1 MNELKSDIGKRIR
14 AIRKNMQISQKDFA
28 LSIGMKTQF
37 LSNVEKGLNGLTIE
51 KVVQICNYANVSA
64 DYLIFGK
71 NSIPIDTFKESIFNH
86 SEEDISDA
94 FDVLKK
100 ILSCIKDL

>member
-14 AIRKNMQISQKDFA
+14 LIRKNMQISQKDFA
-28 LSIGMKTQF
+28 SSIGMKTQY

-51 KVVQICNYANVSA
+51 KVVQICNYANISA

-71 NSIPIDTFKESIFNH
+71 NNIPVDTFKENINNYSD
-86 SEEDISDA
+86 EDITGA

-100 ILSCIKDL
+100 ILLCIKDL